1 MQVVYA
7 HTDSLYVPVPSIE
20 KAQEVREILNTHIQE
35 NVFPN
40 LMGLEDHPMDLEF
53 EKYYSVLGV
62 GATRN
67 RNAGFINWKDGVH
80 LQEPEFVCTGFTL
93 KRIAESVIGK
103 EVQKTALE
111 MWINQKTEE
120 DIISYVRDM
129 YDKVRTGQVDKTDL
143 IKRSRVKENRL
154 KVKCPEFKCKKI
166 YDVDYI
172 RGLLSVLSSAV
183 CEKESCNK
191 KLKQCTTVEGK
202 RPAFGGGFA
211 GVLYYNE
218 HVNKKDKLDDS
229 FYHMK
234 CNFKIG
240 QPQTYTNWNGEEKK
254 AGYIAVRNIEE
265 LKDYEPD
272 WLFLSESEVLKK
284 VKPIFDAMNW
294 DISKVKEDG
303 KQKTLDEW
311 F

>member
-1 MQVVYA
+1 MKVVYA

-40 LMGLEDHPMDLEF
+40 VMGLENHPMDLEF

-62 GATRN
+62 GATKN

-93 KRIAESVIGK
+93 KRIAESKVGK
-103 EVQKTALE
+103 DIQKEALQ
-111 MWINQKTEE
+111 MWINQKTEDE
-120 DIISYVRDM
+120 IITYVSDLFH
-129 YDKVRTGQVDKTDL
+129 KVRTGKVSKLDL
-143 IKRSRVKENRL
+143 VKRSRVRENRL
-154 KVKCPEFKCKKI
+154 TLKCGCRKT
-166 YDVDYI
+166 YDLEYV
-172 RGLLSVLSSAV
+172 RGLLKRVPDAY
-183 CEKESCNK
+183 CEKENCNR
-191 KLKQCTTVEGK
+191 KLRNCTTVEGK

-218 HVNKKDKLDDS
+218 HVNPKDRLNDS

-234 CNFKIG
+234 CNFKI
-240 QPQTYTNWNGEEKK
+240 PQSLTYTNWNGDEKQ
-254 AGYIAVRNIEE
+254 AGYIAVRNLSE
-265 LKDYEPD
+265 LEGFEPD
-272 WLFLSESEVLKK
+272 WNFLAESEVIKK
-284 VKPIFDAMNW
+284 VQPIFDAMEW
-294 DISKVKEDG
+294 DIANLKKDN

>member
-1 MQVVYA
+1 MKVVYA

-40 LMGLEDHPMDLEF
+40 IMGLENHPMDLEF

-62 GATRN
+62 GATKN
-67 RNAGFINWKDGVH
+67 RNAGFINWKDGVY
-80 LQEPEFVCTGFTL
+80 LQEQEFVCTGFTL
-93 KRIAESVIGK
+93 KRIAESKVGK
-103 EVQKTALE
+103 DIQKEALQ
-111 MWINQKTEE
+111 MWINQKTEDE
-120 DIISYVRDM
+120 IISYVSDL
-129 YDKVRTGQVDKTDL
+129 YHKVRNGDVSKLDL
-143 IKRSRVKENRL
+143 VKRSRVRENRL
-154 KVKCPEFKCKKI
+154 TLKCQCRKTYNLE
-166 YDVDYI
+166 YV
-172 RGLLSVLSSAV
+172 RGLLKRVPDAY
-183 CEKESCNK
+183 CEKENCNT
-191 KLKQCTTVEGK
+191 KLRNCTTVEGK
-202 RPAFGGGFA
+202 RPSFGGGFA

-218 HVNKKDKLDDS
+218 HINPKDKLNDS

-234 CNFKIG
+234 CNFKI
-240 QPQTYTNWNGEEKK
+240 PQSLTYTNWNGDEKK

-303 KQKTLDEW
+303 KQQTLDEW

>member
-1 MQVVYA
+1 MKVVYA

-20 KAQEVREILNTHIQE
+20 KAQEIREILNKHIQE

-40 LMGLEDHPMDLEF
+40 IMGLEDHPMDLEF

-67 RNAGFINWKDGVH
+67 RNAGFINWKEGVH
-80 LQEPEFVCTGFTL
+80 LHEPEFVCTGFTL
-93 KRIAESVIGK
+93 KRIAESNIGK

-111 MWINQKTEE
+111 MWINQKTEDE
-120 DIISYVRDM
+120 IISYVSDM
-129 YDKVRTGQVDKTDL
+129 YDKVRTGQVEKSDL

-154 KVKCPEFKCKKI
+154 KVKCKCRKT

-172 RGLLSVLSSAV
+172 RRLLSVLPTAD
-183 CEKESCNK
+183 CEKDSCNK
-191 KLKQCTTVEGK
+191 KLKQCTTVEDK

-218 HVNKKDKLDDS
+218 HVNPKDKLNDS

-234 CNFKIG
+234 CEFKL
-240 QPQTYTNWNGEEKK
+240 PQSLTYTNWNGDTKK
-254 AGYIAVRNIEE
+254 AGYIAVRNLNE

-272 WLFLSESEVLKK
+272 WRFLGESEVLKK
-284 VKPIFDAMNW
+284 VKPIFDAMEW
-294 DISKVKEDG
+294 DITNITKDK
-303 KQKTLDEW
+303 KQKKLDEW